1 MESNKRKRP
10 EEDQQME
17 DDDWEDVQEE
27 KPRKII
33 KAKRQVKNEEG
44 DQPGDI
50 SFEDSDVDE
59 FEEENVVQR
68 NSDDEWSDEDEE
80 KP

>member
-27 KPRKII
+27 KPRKIF

-59 FEEENVVQR
+59 FEEENVV
-68 NSDDEWSDEDEE
+68 
-80 KP
+80 